1 MDSTFLT
8 GWAAFI
14 SSVLIFCGSV
24 WLLLALVL
32 GPRLSYLITASI
44 TLGFVLIMGLVWSY
58 GTPLGPV
65 GEQPRWNA
73 VDIGPDAAALG
84 FAPAAQYPNE
94 PWAVADPEDVAQTTQ
109 AAELENAA
117 GEYLEQAIDD
127 KTVDGYENAA
137 DAQVAE
143 DSVLLLQQGDE
154 TFGAL
159 TLEPVPDTA
168 EGAGAGA
175 QDPLDTRP
183 DGEQEP
189 AAQPVVVVMSY
200 DPGNPSG
207 PARLI
212 TAGTFLLFAAHL
224 VGLSRAESR
233 SKKNGA
239 ARA

>member
-1 MDSTFLT
+1 MDTTFFV

-14 SSVLIFCGSV
+14 SSVVIFCGSV

-65 GEQPRWNA
+65 GEQPSWNP
-73 VDIGPDAAALG
+73 VDIGTNAAALG
-84 FAPAAQYPNE
+84 FGPAADYPNA
-94 PWAVADPEDVAQTTQ
+94 PWVAPDPEDAAQTTQ

-117 GEYLEQAIDD
+117 TDYLEQAIDEE
-127 KTVDGYENAA
+127 TVEGYETAA

-143 DSVLLLQQGDE
+143 DSVLLLEQGE
-154 TFGAL
+154 QTFGAL
-159 TLEPVPDTA
+159 TLEPVEATA
-168 EGAGAGA
+168 EGAGSGA
-175 QDPLDTRP
+175 EDQLEAEPDT
-183 DGEQEP
+183 EEAT
-189 AAQPVVVVMSY
+189 AAPVVVVMSY

-207 PARLI
+207 PARMI
-212 TAGTFLLFAAHL
+212 TAGTFVVFVAHL
-224 VGLSRAESR
+224 VGLSRAEKR
-233 SKKNGA
+233 SKKNAA